1 MKNILIKCDKDTKQ
15 FRKEAYLKALEFENE
30 HLKEKALG
38 SYNGVLWVAY
48 NEIGQGVYQIYVYHT
63 KTQIVSVLTSL
74 MTYSK

>member
-1 MKNILIKCDKDTKQ
+1 MKNILIKCDKWTKQ
-15 FRKEAYLKALEFENE
+15 FRGDALKKALEFEDE

-48 NEIGQGVYQIYVYHT
+48 NGIGQRIYQIYVYHT

-74 MTYSK
+74 TR